1 MMDNTETKKARG
13 RRVHT
18 RIMLWSLLLIAVGA
32 MVAPLSG
39 YLFVEIAGA
48 QSFEETNPRSETT
61 WRDVREGNAGIT
73 TIQGDET
80 GVLIQNGGENWRQLR
95 NGVVAN
101 IMPWVLFAALAA
113 ITLVFFIA
121 GRMRLDHRP
130 SGQVVLR
137 WKLWERVLHW
147 TTATLFIVLSIT
159 GLSLLFGRAVLI
171 PVFGPEGFA
180 AYATLA
186 MNSHNYVGPV
196 FTLCVAAMA
205 LAWVWHNIPN
215 KTDLAWF
222 KAGGGFLKGKHPS
235 AGRMNGGE
243 KLWFWF
249 IMLVGGVV
257 CATGVV
263 MDFPIWGQTRETMQQ
278 ANLVHAVASI
288 LWIGLFLGHAY
299 IGTLGTQGA
308 IDGMTTGYSSVEWAK
323 QHHDLWYEEVK
334 DQAVDADSIGL
345 TRGVAVSM
353 TDTDPTD
360 SGRPASS
367 S

>member
-1 MMDNTETKKARG
+1 MSKTDDKRARG
-13 RRVHT
+13 RRIHV
-18 RIMLWSLLLIAVGA
+18 RIMLWSMLVIAVGA

-39 YLFVEIAGA
+39 YLFVELAGA
-48 QSFEETNPRSETT
+48 QGFEETNPRSETT
-61 WRDVREGNAGIT
+61 WRPVREGDAGVT
-73 TIQGDET
+73 TIRGDET

-101 IMPWVLFAALAA
+101 VMPWVLAVALVG
-113 ITLVFFIA
+113 ISLVYFLV
-121 GRMRLDHRP
+121 GRMRLDEKP
-130 SGQVVLR
+130 SGKVVLR

-159 GLSLLFGRAVLI
+159 GLSLLFGRAVMI
-171 PVFGPEGFA
+171 PVLGPDGFA
-180 AYATLA
+180 AYATVA
-186 MNSHNYVGPV
+186 MNAHNYVGPV

-205 LAWVWHNIPN
+205 LAWVWHNVPN

-243 KLWFWF
+243 KVWFWF
-249 IMLVGGVV
+249 ILLVGGVV

-278 ANLVHAVASI
+278 ANLIHAVASI

-299 IGTLGTQGA
+299 IGTAGTEGA

-334 DQAVDADSIGL
+334 DQAVDASEVGL
-345 TRGVAVSM
+345 TAGVAVRVSGSA
-353 TDTDPTD
+353 D
-360 SGRPASS
+360 SGDGRPVSS
-367 S
+367 G